1 MENLEEKQV
10 WGKGNVEDQEFGFG
24 QVSFELPVKL
34 QMEAPRRWLDIRTCC
49 PAVQVFMLLILP
61 DGPQLRYR
69 NEYRSGWS
77 MSHCR
82 TPGSLVCFLL
92 PQHVLHGLCSLW
104 SPEGPGQWGIR
115 FVSSGFS

>member
-49 PAVQVFMLLILP
+49 P
-61 DGPQLRYR
+61 GH
-69 NEYRSGWS
+69 SG
-77 MSHCR
+77 
-82 TPGSLVCFLL
+82 L
-92 PQHVLHGLCSLW
+92 HVADLT
-104 SPEGPGQWGIR
+104 
-115 FVSSGFS
+115 